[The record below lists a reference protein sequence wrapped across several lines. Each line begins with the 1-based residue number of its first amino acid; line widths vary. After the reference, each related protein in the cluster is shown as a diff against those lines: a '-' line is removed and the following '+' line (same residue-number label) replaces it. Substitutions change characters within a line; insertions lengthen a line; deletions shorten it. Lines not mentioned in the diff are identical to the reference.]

1 MQTIGLGRP
10 CALYAGSCAVNV
22 AGTRAVWCGHAGLPH
37 GIGGGALTFAASPS
51 RFLAPMSMS
60 RVL

>member
-1 MQTIGLGRP
+1 
-10 CALYAGSCAVNV
+10 LYAGSCAVNV